1 MKTWIYTVLI
11 KRFYFSNG
19 VEYSITPTSADI
31 DCFTSHD
38 QACKHLDS
46 HVDKLCA
53 QGYHITDSDAP
64 DDDSMYSLMVRL
76 EDETGQSVVL
86 ELAWKIAEGPVFS
99 FQDRPTQAPSKSDSK
114 QT

>member
-11 KRFYFSNG
+11 KRFYVSNG
-19 VEYSITPTSADI
+19 VEYPMTPTSADI
-31 DCFTSHD
+31 DCFASHD
-38 QACKHLDS
+38 QAILRIDDR
-46 HVDKLCA
+46 VEKLCA
-53 QGYHITDSDAP
+53 QGYHIEDSDAP
-64 DDDSMYSLMVRL
+64 DDDSMYSFMVRL

-86 ELAWKIAEGPVFS
+86 ELACKIAEGPVFS